1 MNRLV
6 TVTDKACGDD
16 DWFDPIPLPASGGKF
31 PMMERDKA
39 IHSVPMVSKVNHFYL
54 IDEIVE
60 PTEYLEII
68 KAFNMASEMDTF
80 VIHINCW
87 GGDLY
92 TAIQL
97 YYAIC
102 TTRARVKAS
111 IEGACASA
119 ATMIA
124 LACDEWLV
132 AQFATFMIHAPSAG
146 NFGKANERKQSQDY
160 EDRWNL
166 KLFQNVYAGFLSD
179 KEIEKCLDGR
189 DYWFDADETLDRLT
203 KGVIPW
209 REAKK
214 KEFLDAQQAATNSN
228 SGKSR
233 KAKKPAKESKASED
247 KPVEQVES

>member
-1 MNRLV
+1 MNRMA
-6 TVTDKACGDD
+6 TMKACGDD
-16 DWFDPIPLPASGGKF
+16 DWFDLPPLPSASGKF

-39 IHSVPMVSKVNHFYL
+39 VHPIPVTARINHFYL

-60 PTEYLEII
+60 PTEYLEFV
-68 KAFNMASEMDTF
+68 KALNMASENDMF
-80 VIHINCW
+80 IIHINCW

-92 TAIQL
+92 TAIEL
-97 YYAIC
+97 YHSIV
-102 TTRARVKAS
+102 TTRASVKAS

-124 LACDEWLV
+124 LACDGWEV
-132 AQFATFMIHAPSAG
+132 AQFATFMVHAPSAG

-166 KLFQNVYAGFLSD
+166 KLFQNVYAGFLSE

-189 DYWFDADETLDRLT
+189 DYWFDADETLERLT

-209 REAKK
+209 RENKIKEAKEK
-214 KEFLDAQQAATNSN
+214 AEAGKE
-228 SGKSR
+228 KP
-233 KAKKPAKESKASED
+233 AKKPRAPKPKVTEEKVSE
-247 KPVEQVES
+247 